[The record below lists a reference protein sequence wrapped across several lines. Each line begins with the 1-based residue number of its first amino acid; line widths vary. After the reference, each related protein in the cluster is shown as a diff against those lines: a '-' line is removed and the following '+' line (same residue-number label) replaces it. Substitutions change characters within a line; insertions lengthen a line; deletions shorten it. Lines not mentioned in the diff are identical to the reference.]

1 MNRTFALVAGMFLG
15 SLTAGNL
22 LAQNTATPKPAA
34 PASTSMQHQ
43 PPTVGAKTTQ
53 QDTAAVRT
61 SGKSAARHVPWTK
74 DQIKEAQ
81 EGLIKAGFYKGEATG
96 MYGKQTRKAIR
107 AYQKANKLPVTGR
120 LSNDLLTRLH
130 SA

>member
-1 MNRTFALVAGMFLG
+1 MTRTFALAAGLLLG

-22 LAQNTATPKPAA
+22 LAQSTATPKPAPGA
-34 PASTSMQHQ
+34 SMQHA
-43 PPTVGAKTTQ
+43 PSAAAAKPMH
-53 QDTAAVRT
+53 QDSVSGKAVRH
-61 SGKSAARHVPWTK
+61 AVWTK

-81 EGLIKAGFYKGEATG
+81 EGLMKAGFYKGKPTG
-96 MYGKQTRKAIR
+96 VFNRQTRKALR

-120 LSNDLLTRLH
+120 LSDDLLTRLH

>member
-1 MNRTFALVAGMFLG
+1 MTRTFALAAGLLLG

-22 LAQNTATPKPAA
+22 LAQSTATAKPA
-34 PASTSMQHQ
+34 PGASSMQHA
-43 PPTVGAKTTQ
+43 PSAAAAKPMH
-53 QDTAAVRT
+53 QDSVSGKAVRH
-61 SGKSAARHVPWTK
+61 AAWTK

-81 EGLIKAGFYKGEATG
+81 EGLIKAGFYKGKATG
-96 MYGKQTRKAIR
+96 VFSKGTKKALR

-120 LSNDLLTRLH
+120 LSDDLLTRLH

>member
-1 MNRTFALVAGMFLG
+1 MTRTFALAAGIVLG

-22 LAQNTATPKPAA
+22 LAQNTATPKPT
-34 PASTSMQHQ
+34 PGSSSMQHA
-43 PPTVGAKTTQ
+43 PATTGAKPMH
-53 QDTAAVRT
+53 QDSVAVRATGKTAAQHTV
-61 SGKSAARHVPWTK
+61 WTK

-96 MYGKQTRKAIR
+96 VYGRKTRKAIR

-120 LSNDLLTRLH
+120 LSNDLLNRLH

>member
-1 MNRTFALVAGMFLG
+1 MNRTFALAAGIILG

-22 LAQNTATPKPAA
+22 LAQNTATPKPA
-34 PASTSMQHQ
+34 PGSSMQHA
-43 PPTVGAKTTQ
+43 PATTGAKPMQ
-53 QDTAAVRT
+53 QDSVAAR
-61 SGKSAARHVPWTK
+61 SSKAAARHTPWTK

-81 EGLIKAGFYKGEATG
+81 EGLIKAGFYKGDATG
-96 MYGKQTRKAIR
+96 VYSRKTRKAIR